1 MPIIDSVTHATS
13 TAAKVCHGGR
23 AMSISSISSVAI
35 TPASA
40 KPGPDENSPAGK
52 AAGSKATKA
61 AKEAKAGLSPE
72 AASAS
77 AEKSS
82 LSNNDLTKLI
92 FLAGQHLSALQIAY
106 RLGIP
111 VTLVRQEAA
120 SAGINLSAG
129 SISDS
134 STSTDAAKKSANA
147 AIGKG
152 TNIDAKA

>member
-1 MPIIDSVTHATS
+1 
-13 TAAKVCHGGR
+13 
-23 AMSISSISSVAI
+23 MSISSISSVTT

-40 KPGPDENSPAGK
+40 KPGSDGNIPAGK

-61 AKEAKAGLSPE
+61 TKQVKGGISPE
-72 AASAS
+72 AVPAS

-82 LSNNDLTKLI
+82 SSDDDLTKLI
-92 FLAGQHLSALQIAY
+92 FLASQHLSALQIAY

-111 VTLVRQEAA
+111 VTVVRQEAA

-129 SISDS
+129 STSDS

-147 AIGKG
+147 ATGKG